1 MKTSIVASFDTE
13 LVSALTGLQNSTALI
28 DRIVRENLFVF
39 AIDDSCRRYRYHRL
53 FADVLRFRLERD
65 APDQAGALHRSACS
79 WLIEHNRPQEAAS
92 HAIELRDWDLAVKLL
107 DPVRGGAVVRF
118 QGIVDWIRT
127 LPEDALRMQPVLSI
141 WNAWSEMKAG
151 HVRAAERAID
161 IAEHE
166 WKTRGE
172 TQYRGEIFYLRS
184 RIARCRG
191 EGRLAVSLAEQS
203 LSVLPADAWML
214 RIMSTISLSCGY
226 AISGMPVEAEAA
238 ATEAYV
244 LGLQVDYAGECVVGT
259 PLAYKG
265 RTQIQQGRLT
275 EAWNTLQ
282 DALTICSRASDGIP
296 IPILIALAE
305 LLINRNDLEEGSK
318 LLNDALL
325 RIRQENAAVYKPEI
339 WMQLA
344 RVAWAQG
351 NNDLALSTLDYTL
364 SWCRRNGCKAIQMS
378 AESFRARIWLAEGNP
393 AKTEAWL
400 ERCSLDE
407 EGDIPN
413 DQEPAYYVQACF
425 LMHQHRTSGN
435 SSYCGRA
442 LHILR
447 QLGNQALTDN
457 RRLDAVQA
465 LVLGAIARDEVGD
478 MAKAFAQLE
487 RAFSIALPERAIR
500 VFLDEG
506 DAMYRLV
513 QMARDRGSMGA
524 ELNVLIEAFD
534 HIVAD
539 KRQNVPPPEARV
551 VELSKREQEILRYV
565 AAGLT
570 NQEIADR
577 MFISVNTVKTH
588 LKHIFSKVGATSR
601 AQAIARAYALG
612 LL

>member
-1 MKTSIVASFDTE
+1 
-13 LVSALTGLQNSTALI
+13 
-28 DRIVRENLFVF
+28 
-39 AIDDSCRRYRYHRL
+39 
-53 FADVLRFRLERD
+53 
-65 APDQAGALHRSACS
+65 
-79 WLIEHNRPQEAAS
+79 
-92 HAIELRDWDLAVKLL
+92 
-107 DPVRGGAVVRF
+107 
-118 QGIVDWIRT
+118 
-127 LPEDALRMQPVLSI
+127 
-141 WNAWSEMKAG
+141 
-151 HVRAAERAID
+151 
-161 IAEHE
+161 
-166 WKTRGE
+166 
-172 TQYRGEIFYLRS
+172 
-184 RIARCRG
+184 
-191 EGRLAVSLAEQS
+191 
-203 LSVLPADAWML
+203 
-214 RIMSTISLSCGY
+214 
-226 AISGMPVEAEAA
+226 
-238 ATEAYV
+238 
-244 LGLQVDYAGECVVGT
+244 
-259 PLAYKG
+259 
-265 RTQIQQGRLT
+265 
-275 EAWNTLQ
+275 
-282 DALTICSRASDGIP
+282 
-296 IPILIALAE
+296 
-305 LLINRNDLEEGSK
+305 
-318 LLNDALL
+318 
-325 RIRQENAAVYKPEI
+325 
-339 WMQLA
+339 
-344 RVAWAQG
+344 
-351 NNDLALSTLDYTL
+351 
-364 SWCRRNGCKAIQMS
+364 MS

-601 AQAIARAYALG
+601 AQAIARAYTLG